1 MKLAMVVSEMTPFAK
16 TGGLADVAGA
26 LPLALAK
33 LGIEVHLFLPRYLT
47 VKTDEEQLPIADR
60 VTVHWIDHETYFKRP
75 GLYGEGGTDYPDNL
89 DRFSFFCRASLAR
102 MKREDLRVHLLH
114 AHDWQTALTMVYLRS
129 RFKADPFFSSIRTVF
144 TVHNLGYQG
153 IFPKEEYPKLGL
165 PWELFTLEGLEF
177 YNQVNLLKG
186 GLLFA
191 DRLTTVSPNYSKEIC
206 TGEQGYGLEGLLRKR
221 SHELVGILNGIDSE
235 IWNPA
240 TDRFL
245 PFRYDAASLAEKMKN
260 KLCLQKELKLEPL
273 KSVPLMGMVTRLA
286 SQKGLDL
293 VVEAFPDLVK
303 RGVQL
308 VLLGSGD
315 RSIEKTL
322 QTAGRGI
329 PSVRVRL
336 GFDEGLA
343 HRIYAGADLFL
354 MPSRYEPCG
363 LGQMIAMRY
372 GTLPLVRATGGLADT
387 VIDEGDSPSSG
398 GNGFCFEEYGAKALL
413 QAVDRALAVYRNPPR
428 WQALQHRGMTT
439 DFSWDR
445 SAEEYR
451 KLYENLMGSDPTW
464 S

>member
-1 MKLAMVVSEMTPFAK
+1 MVVSEMTPFAK

-33 LGIEVHLFLPRYLT
+33 VGIQVHLFLPRYLT

-89 DRFSFFCRASLAR
+89 DRFSFFSRASLAR
-102 MKREDLRVHLLH
+102 MKREDLRVDLLH
-114 AHDWQTALTMVYLRS
+114 AHDWQTALTVVYLKS

-153 IFPKEEYPKLGL
+153 IFPKDEYPKLGL

-191 DRLTTVSPNYSKEIC
+191 DRLTTVSPTYSKEIC
-206 TGEQGYGLEGLLRKR
+206 AREQGYGLEGLLRKR

-240 TDRFL
+240 TDRLL
-245 PFRYDAASLAEKMKN
+245 PFRYDVASLAQKAKN
-260 KLCLQKELKLEPL
+260 RVALQKELKLGAE
-273 KSVPLMGMVTRLA
+273 SVPLIGMVTRLA

-293 VVEAFPDLVK
+293 VVEALPDLVK
-303 RGVQL
+303 RGIQI

-315 RSIEKTL
+315 RSIEKAL
-322 QTAGRGI
+322 ETAARGI

-387 VIDEGDSPSSG
+387 VIDEGDTPSSR
-398 GNGFCFEEYGAKALL
+398 GNGFCFQEYGAKALL
-413 QAVDRALAVYRNPPR
+413 QAVDRALAVYRDPTR
-428 WQALQHRGMTT
+428 WAVLQRRGMTT

-445 SAEEYR
+445 SAEEYLA
-451 KLYENLMGSDPTW
+451 LYESLSRKD
-464 S
+464 